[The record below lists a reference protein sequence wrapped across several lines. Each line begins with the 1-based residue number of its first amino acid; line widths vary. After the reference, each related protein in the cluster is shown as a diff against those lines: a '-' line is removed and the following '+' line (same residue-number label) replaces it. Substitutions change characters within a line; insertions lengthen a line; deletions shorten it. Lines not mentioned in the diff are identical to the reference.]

1 MAGRNSIGL
10 RREQVAA
17 LGVLIKQPEIFVA
30 LESIFCDMR
39 ATALHDYDAAKEAL
53 VFAEGA
59 RGVAQIAHGKLLVL
73 NDILDLFAR
82 QKV

>member
-1 MAGRNSIGL
+1 
-10 RREQVAA
+10 
-17 LGVLIKQPEIFVA
+17 
-30 LESIFCDMR
+30 MR